1 MKVRLFI
8 FTLLALL
15 LVSCTREPLPGF
27 RERGTN
33 FFNRKQ
39 GKMVTISAKM
49 PPDTRVTYNDGTRK
63 LAWEGGDKLILA
75 GYNGTSYKG
84 SKIYNWI
91 GGDNFE
97 GELVS
102 GATTYKAY
110 YPGDVLTVGIGGNL
124 QLPANFWDQTQNGS
138 NTTAHLRN
146 KLLLIDDIANPIDQ
160 AFNLELKSSIVRH
173 QLNNVPKE
181 VGTLDQL
188 IWTVETT
195 PGNFASMTLDVTG
208 VTFSPTVNSMTAF
221 IAFDPDVMG
230 ITAGGSVAI
239 TLVGQQVY
247 RWSTISGGGKDYQAG
262 NRYAGTVNG
271 GWLLK
276 NPLIYV
282 AEYNVRPD
290 GQDFVKNL
298 TACDV
303 SGYFTFAQANDKN
316 TINIAGHHLPSIGE
330 WSSIVPEDSKYVQ
343 FKSSK
348 SYTNAQESVI
358 VQGETINMTSDFQTT
373 ANNVSYA
380 LRYKGTDMVTAWRYE
395 LINYNT
401 NTCHMKITSRNVA
414 PSETIGNIATSTYWN
429 SNNGNDVIRY
439 FPASGR
445 SNTGKNKMGLFWSAT
460 SGKRLL
466 FDDKGSSTNKN
477 LTTSSQV
484 TVRLFVPGDNMAD

>member
-1 MKVRLFI
+1 
-8 FTLLALL
+8 
-15 LVSCTREPLPGF
+15 
-27 RERGTN
+27 
-33 FFNRKQ
+33 
-39 GKMVTISAKM
+39 M

-63 LAWEGGDKLILA
+63 LAWEDGDKLILA

-97 GELVS
+97 GEPVS

-124 QLPANFWDQTQNGS
+124 QVPANFWDQTQNGS

-146 KLLLIDDIANPIDQ
+146 KLLLIDEIANPIDQ
-160 AFNLELKSSIVRH
+160 VFNLELKSSIVRH

-239 TLVGQQVY
+239 TLIGQQVY
-247 RWSTISGGGKDYQAG
+247 RWSTISAGGKDYQAG

-271 GWLLK
+271 GWIQK
-276 NPLIYV
+276 NPLSYV
-282 AEYNVRPD
+282 AEYNVNAA
-290 GQDFVKNL
+290 GTGFVGSK
-298 TACDV
+298 TDCTV
-303 SGYFTFAQANDKN
+303 SGYFKYRDAKDNIK
-316 TINIAGHHLPSIGE
+316 IAGHHLPSIEE
-330 WSSIVPEDSKYVQ
+330 WSSIIPYNQDLVV
-343 FKSSK
+343 FNSS
-348 SYTNAQESVI
+348 STINQSVSETVT
-358 VQGETINMTSDFQTT
+358 VQGESVNMSSDYRAIQ
-373 ANNVSYA
+373 NSNVTYA

-395 LINYNT
+395 LIGYNT

-414 PSETIGNIATSTYWN
+414 PSVTIDNIANATYWN
-429 SNNGNDVIRY
+429 YNNVNDVIRY
-439 FPASGR
+439 FPASG
-445 SNTGKNKMGLFWSAT
+445 SKGSSGPAQNVGTKGLFWS
-460 SGKRLL
+460 SSL
-466 FDDKGSSTNKN
+466 SSTIIGKYFLFENTGAATN
-477 LTTSSQV
+477 STTGTSSKL
-484 TVRLFVPGDNMAD
+484 TVRLFVPGDNVPAD